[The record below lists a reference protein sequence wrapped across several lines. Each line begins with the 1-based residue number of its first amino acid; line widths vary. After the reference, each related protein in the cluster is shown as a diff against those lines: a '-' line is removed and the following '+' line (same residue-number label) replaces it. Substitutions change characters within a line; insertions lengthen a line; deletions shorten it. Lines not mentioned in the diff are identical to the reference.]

1 MCSDAKNNFVMPRKI
16 QDKLNKT
23 MEGRREQV
31 NSEGVYEMDLGLYKL
46 NMCFLEALKP

>member
-1 MCSDAKNNFVMPRKI
+1 
-16 QDKLNKT
+16 